1 MPCLGLQPPL
11 EENWRATVMMPSKGV
26 KRKLSER
33 EEVMSSDL
41 VPHGLDGGSSLR
53 QSVLNMSLDKFNT
66 GRMLVE
72 PSLRRSVLIANTLR
86 VLQEE
91 MRLENSRAPPVTYLM
106 PSTTL
111 DSQPVPTGADAS
123 SALPLHTHP
132 HVVDEELDNMFCS
145 EDDFSLTSAIS
156 SILKD
161 LEIVLDDGAPSQNHS
176 RLLGNQDMERK
187 HEVSPSKCSPQSP
200 LSSVS
205 YTDENRIVELKR
217 VLAFDSCPSQ
227 NASSRLPG
235 SAEDMDI
242 ELVGELILGAEI
254 CQEHPLDLAESR
266 SLVSKPDAAPLQS
279 QQKDLPSRLLES
291 KPLDSVFGNLEIMSS
306 SYLKD
311 LPLDDLFLDIDTS
324 VFEREAT
331 QVASTGG
338 RSPFNPTD
346 DLPSLNSSCNST
358 SFASSQPGRD
368 LNELDNIM
376 EILVGS

>member
-1 MPCLGLQPPL
+1 
-11 EENWRATVMMPSKGV
+11 MMPSKGV
-26 KRKLSER
+26 KRKLSDR
-33 EEVMSSDL
+33 DEVMSSDL
-41 VPHGLDGGSSLR
+41 VPHGLDGGCSLR

-91 MRLENSRAPPVTYLM
+91 MRMENSRASPVTDPMSPTILDSPPVAPGTD
-106 PSTTL
+106 T
-111 DSQPVPTGADAS
+111 S
-123 SALPLHTHP
+123 SVLSLHTHP
-132 HVVDEELDNMFCS
+132 HVIAEELDNMFCS

-176 RLLGNQDMERK
+176 RLLGNPDMERK
-187 HEVSPSKCSPQSP
+187 YDVSPSKCSSQSP

-205 YTDENRIVELKR
+205 YTDENSIVKLKR

-227 NASSRLPG
+227 RASSSLPG
-235 SAEDMDI
+235 SADDMDI
-242 ELVGELILGAEI
+242 ELVGELILGAEF
-254 CQEHPLDLAESR
+254 CQEHPLDLVESR
-266 SLVSKPDAAPLQS
+266 SLHSKPDATRLQS
-279 QQKDLPSRLLES
+279 PQKDLPSRLLES
-291 KPLDSVFGNLEIMSS
+291 KPLDNVFGNLELMSS

-311 LPLDDLFLDIDTS
+311 LPLDDLFPDIDTS
-324 VFEREAT
+324 VFERETT
-331 QVASTGG
+331 QGASTGG
-338 RSPFNPTD
+338 RASFYPSD
-346 DLPSLNSSCNST
+346 DLPFNSSCNST
-358 SFASSQPGRD
+358 SFASNQPGRD